1 MNLRRTTLLAALA
14 LPSAGCALR
23 PPAGSR
29 DALVAELREA
39 ETGFAQS
46 MARRDFAAFAAYVAE
61 DAVFINGGHPLR
73 GKAAV
78 LAHWQRFFQGAQ
90 APFSWRPETAEI
102 AGDGQLGYTDG
113 PVSDPSGAVFAR
125 FYSTWM
131 RRPDGRWQVVFD
143 NGYEACAARPTR

>member
-14 LPSAGCALR
+14 LPGSGCALR
-23 PPAGSR
+23 LATPDR
-29 DALVAELREA
+29 ETLVAALREA

-46 MARRDFAAFAAYVAE
+46 MARRDFAAFAACVAE
-61 DAVFINGGHPLR
+61 DAVFINGGRPLR

-102 AGDGQLGYTDG
+102 AGDGRLGYTDG

-143 NGYEACAARPTR
+143 NGYEACPAPAAR